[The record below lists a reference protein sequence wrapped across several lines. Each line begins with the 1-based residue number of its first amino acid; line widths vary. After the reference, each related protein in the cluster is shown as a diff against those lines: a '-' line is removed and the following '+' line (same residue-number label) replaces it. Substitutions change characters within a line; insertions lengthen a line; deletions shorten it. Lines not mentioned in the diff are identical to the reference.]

1 LWQLSLQRRGPCLGH
16 QVQLWGV
23 QGQRTAGPTA
33 ATTNCRTGEPQM
45 GNCCFLGMSC
55 SYAGASFLDQVIYE
69 VLSIL
74 QCVSSG
80 VLVYLSVCRSASG
93 PLSVDWDAAELCLD
107 LLLVSGRQQQ
117 GGTQRQQ
124 HASLLQQTSAVCSL
138 ASSAT
143 SRGSYVRVW
152 LVSLPNLL
160 AGPPVNPFPSP
171 GPLLLQSTASQL
183 WVAEKKLLVSCAGG
197 AAA

>member
-1 LWQLSLQRRGPCLGH
+1 MFAGACGSYHCSAGVPASATKCSCGGCRGSGR
-16 QVQLWGV
+16 
-23 QGQRTAGPTA
+23 QGRQQPPQTAGQVSPRCATA
-33 ATTNCRTGEPQM
+33 AFWVCHARM
-45 GNCCFLGMSC
+45 LGRL
-55 SYAGASFLDQVIYE
+55 FWIRLIYE

-152 LVSLPNLL
+152 LCLC
-160 AGPPVNPFPSP
+160 
-171 GPLLLQSTASQL
+171 QT
-183 WVAEKKLLVSCAGG
+183 C
-197 AAA
+197 